1 MWTTLKKNY
10 LLVIVATLTIGFG
23 MTTYAM
29 KANELSFSVK
39 IFCLLALFIMSYCA
53 SNHFFR
59 DYFLNQRSRIN
70 HEKDQ

>member
-10 LLVIVATLTIGFG
+10 LLVIVAILTIGFG

-29 KANELSFSVK
+29 KANQLSFSVK
-39 IFCLLALFIMSYCA
+39 VCCLLAIFIMSYAA

>member
-1 MWTTLKKNY
+1 
-10 LLVIVATLTIGFG
+10 